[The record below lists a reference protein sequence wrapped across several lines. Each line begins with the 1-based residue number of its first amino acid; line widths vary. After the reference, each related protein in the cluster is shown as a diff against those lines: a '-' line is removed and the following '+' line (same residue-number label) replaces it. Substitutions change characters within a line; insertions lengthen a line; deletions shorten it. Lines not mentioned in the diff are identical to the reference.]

1 MDFFGRAEFEAAA
14 NAVRQRTH
22 HTPKVGIVLGSGLGT
37 FADAVENANVIPY
50 ADIPNWPVST
60 VFGHSG
66 QLHIGTLEGVPV
78 MVMRGRTH
86 YYEGYPMSQVTL
98 PIRVMQLMGVE
109 AVFLTNAAGG
119 LNPAF
124 KAGDLMLI
132 TDHINL
138 IGMTGANPLRGPNDE
153 SLGPRF
159 PDMSQI
165 YDPAL
170 RRLALE
176 AAQEAEFEMHQGI
189 YICLAGPSYETPADI
204 RFLRA
209 MGVDAVGMSTVPEA
223 TVARHGGLR
232 VMGISGISNVAIHEA
247 DSDHETTHDE
257 VIEAGKVI
265 VPRLE
270 AVLRGVL
277 RRVS

>member
-14 NAVRQRTH
+14 ETVRRHTR
-22 HTPKVGIVLGSGLGT
+22 HTPKVGIVLGSGLGA
-37 FADAVENANVIPY
+37 FADAVEDADIVPY
-50 ADIPNWPVST
+50 SDIPNWPIST
-60 VFGHSG
+60 VIGHSG
-66 QLHIGTLEGVPV
+66 QLHIGTLEDTPV
-78 MVMRGRTH
+78 IVMRGRTH
-86 YYEGYPMSQVTL
+86 YYEGYSMSHVTL
-98 PIRVMQLMGVE
+98 PIRVMQMMGVE

-132 TDHINL
+132 TDHLNL

-159 PDMSQI
+159 PDMSQV
-165 YDPAL
+165 YDPEL
-170 RRLALE
+170 RRFALE
-176 AAQEAEFEMHQGI
+176 AAEEAGVEMQNGI

-209 MGVDAVGMSTVPEA
+209 MGADAVGMSTVPEA
-223 TVARHGGLR
+223 TVARHGHLR

-247 DSDHETTHDE
+247 DGDLETSHDE
-257 VIEAGKVI
+257 VLETGAAIAPK
-265 VPRLE
+265 LE

-277 RRVS
+277 RRIS